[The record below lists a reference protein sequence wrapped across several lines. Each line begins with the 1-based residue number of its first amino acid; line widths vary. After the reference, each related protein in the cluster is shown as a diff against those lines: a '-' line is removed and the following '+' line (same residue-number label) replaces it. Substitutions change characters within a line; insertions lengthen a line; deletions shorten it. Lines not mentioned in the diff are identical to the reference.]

1 MSAADPLP
9 GRQFDL
15 AKYEVFEEIG
25 HGGMAT
31 VYRGRDRR
39 LGRDVAL
46 KVIHPHLRDS
56 ADVARRFADEAKAVA
71 KLRHRNIVEV
81 FDVSG
86 EDEREQYLVVE
97 LIRGRTLR
105 KLLEDHGP
113 MPPEIAGAVLLEIL
127 AALGHAHAAGVVH
140 RDVKPENVL
149 VEHRRASSL
158 PSEDTPTGA
167 VGSTRSLRAGD
178 RAERSERPPEPG
190 TRTVVKLTDFGIAKL
205 LDAQGVTSTG
215 QVLGSPAHMAPE
227 QIEGGEVDERADV
240 FAAGVLLYECVV
252 GSLPFRGNNPAQ
264 VLRRVLEGLY
274 PPAERERP
282 TVGKRWSALIDRAL
296 SHAPGDRFASAGDM
310 AAAVE
315 TELAR
320 VGLLGESTSPRV
332 ELEAWLDDPE
342 GYAEQH
348 QVRLVKRLSA
358 LAATARAE
366 KNVLA
371 AAGDYNRALA
381 YAPSDPD
388 LLRAMTRLMRAER
401 RRRVLLRTLPVALVL
416 GAGIVSF
423 FVARRVHHAQVVA
436 RHAEL
441 AAQVAPSASVPVATI
456 SKDEDAGHAPQTAV
470 TATPKPT
477 SSPPRQVRRDV
488 VVDTL
493 VPAFGVMVSVD
504 GALPREAHE
513 GNVLTLTD
521 DHAHEL
527 RFTCQQNLCEPRR
540 VDLGPGQ
547 ADVRLGDFRLR
558 IRDAILV
565 VDGNPANHY
574 IIKEFSQIACRSG
587 TPVTLPMHGRDESVQ
602 VLETESNRTQRA
614 ALVAGQMVHIAFA
627 GP

>member
-1 MSAADPLP
+1 MSADPLST
-9 GRQFDL
+9 RSFDL
-15 AKYEVFEEIG
+15 PKYEVFEEIG

-97 LIRGRTLR
+97 LIRGMTLR
-105 KLLEDHGP
+105 KLLEDSGP
-113 MPPEIAGAVLLEIL
+113 MPPEVAGAFLLEIL
-127 AALGHAHAAGVVH
+127 AALGHAHASGVVH

-149 VEHRRASSL
+149 VEHRRASAL
-158 PSEDTPTGA
+158 ASEARDTPTSS
-167 VGSTRSLRAGD
+167 VERPQRSERP
-178 RAERSERPPEPG
+178 ERSERPAEPG

-227 QIEGGEVDERADV
+227 QIEGAEVDERADI
-240 FAAGVLLYECVV
+240 FASGVLLYECIV
-252 GSLPFRGNNPAQ
+252 GALPFRGNNPAQ

-274 PPAERERP
+274 PSAETERP

-296 SHAPGDRFASAGDM
+296 AHEPADRFASAGEL
-310 AAAVE
+310 ASAVE
-315 TELAR
+315 AELAR
-320 VGLLGESTSPRV
+320 AGFESPRV
-332 ELEAWLDDPE
+332 ELEAWLDDPAA
-342 GYAEQH
+342 YAEQH
-348 QVRLVKRLSA
+348 AARMVKQLRV
-358 LAATARAE
+358 LAQAAGAQ

-371 AAGDYNRALA
+371 AAADYNRALA
-381 YAPSDPD
+381 YAPNDPD

-401 RRRVLLRTLPVALVL
+401 RRRLLLRAVPVALVL
-416 GAGIVSF
+416 SAGVVSF
-423 FVARRVHHAQVVA
+423 FVARRVHHAQVAA
-436 RHAEL
+436 RHEDPP
-441 AAQVAPSASVPVATI
+441 AAVSEQVQPLPMNEV
-456 SKDEDAGHAPQTAV
+456 DAGPQSVAV
-470 TATPKPT
+470 VPT
-477 SSPPRQVRRDV
+477 STTKPAAPRPVRRDV
-488 VVDTL
+488 IVDSLT
-493 VPAFGVMVSVD
+493 PAFGVIFSLD
-504 GALPREAHE
+504 GALPRPAHE
-513 GNVLTLTD
+513 GNVFTLTD

-540 VDLGPGQ
+540 VDVQPGQ
-547 ADVRLGDFRLR
+547 ADVHLGDFRLR

-565 VDGNPANHY
+565 VDGNPVNHY
-574 IIKEFSQIACRSG
+574 IINEFPQTACRSG
-587 TPVTLPMHGRDESVQ
+587 TPVTLPMQRRDEGVH
-602 VLETESNRTQRA
+602 VRELETNKVQLAPIT
-614 ALVAGQMVHIAFA
+614 AGQLAHVAFT

>member
-86 EDEREQYLVVE
+86 EEEREQYLVVE

-127 AALGHAHAAGVVH
+127 AALSHAHAAGVVH

-158 PSEDTPTGA
+158 ASEDTPTGSA
-167 VGSTRSLRAGD
+167 RSLRTD
-178 RAERSERPPEPG
+178 RGERSERPPEPG

-205 LDAQGVTSTG
+205 LDAQGGTSTG

-296 SHAPGDRFASAGDM
+296 SHAPADRFASAGEM

-315 TELAR
+315 AELAR
-320 VGLLGESTSPRV
+320 AGEGAPRV

-348 QVRLVKRLSA
+348 KARLVKRLSA
-358 LAATARAE
+358 LAAMARSE
-366 KNVLA
+366 RNVLA

-381 YAPSDPD
+381 YAPNDPD
-388 LLRAMTRLMRAER
+388 LLRALTRLMRAER
-401 RRRVLLRTLPVALVL
+401 RRRVLLRTVPVALVV
-416 GAGIVSF
+416 GVGIASF
-423 FVARRVHHAQVVA
+423 FIARRVHHAQVVA
-436 RHAEL
+436 RHAEQQ
-441 AAQVAPSASVPVATI
+441 AQVAPSASAPVAPI
-456 SKDEDAGHAPQTAV
+456 SPDQDAGHAPQTAASV
-470 TATPKPT
+470 TPKPPT
-477 SSPPRQVRRDV
+477 PPRPVRRDV
-488 VVDTL
+488 VVDSL
-493 VPAFGVMVSVD
+493 VPAFGVLFSLD

-513 GNVLTLTD
+513 GNVLTISD

-547 ADVRLGDFRLR
+547 ADVHLGDFRLR

-565 VDGNPANHY
+565 VDGNPVNHY
-574 IIKEFSQIACRSG
+574 IIKEFSQVACRSG
-587 TPVTLPMHGRDESVQ
+587 TPVTLPMHRRDEAVT
-602 VLETESNRTQRA
+602 VLELESNKAQRA
-614 ALVAGQMVHIAFA
+614 SLTAGQMVHVAFA